1 MQEAKQDQ
9 PIIIEPKNI
18 ATAAVIWL
26 HGLGADGND
35 FAGLVP
41 ELDLPT
47 HHGIRF
53 VFPHA
58 PVQAVTING
67 GMTMRSWYD
76 IRSTDFM
83 NDIDMAGIRDA
94 CYQIYALIQQQ
105 INMGIAVDKIVLAG
119 FSQGG
124 LVALHAGLSFSQP
137 LAGIIA
143 LSTYCPKSE
152 QFHLH
157 REIPILMAHGKF
169 DTVIPLAVAKQ
180 SAEALTERGYAIE
193 WHQYPMEHQVCVEEI
208 DEISTWLIKT
218 LAIDL

>member
-9 PIIIEPKNI
+9 PIIIEPEKR
-18 ATAAVIWL
+18 ATSAVIWL

-41 ELDLPT
+41 ELDLPS

-53 VFPHA
+53 IFPNA
-58 PVQAVTING
+58 LEQAVTING
-67 GMTMRSWYD
+67 GMTMRSWFD

-83 NDIDMAGIRDA
+83 NDIDAAGIRVA
-94 CYQIYALIQQQ
+94 CNQIYALIQQQ
-105 INMGIAVDKIVLAG
+105 IEAGIDVDKIVLAG

-137 LAGIIA
+137 LAGIMA
-143 LSTYCPKSE
+143 LSTYCPMSE

-157 REIPILMAHGKF
+157 RQTPILMAHGKF
-169 DTVIPLAVAKQ
+169 DTVIPMAIAKQ

-193 WHQYPMEHQVCVEEI
+193 WHQYPMEHQVCAEEI
-208 DEISTWLIKT
+208 GEISTWLIKALT
-218 LAIDL
+218 IDL